1 MKDLLNKLKIFKLK
15 IFFKELFKK
24 VKIKII
30 KFMKIILPKDIMTNR
45 DSALVFKRLVLF
57 ALLLF
62 VLQCFVVSIVVF
74 IVVKVGGKS
83 FILPDVQNKE
93 IYEAF
98 NILEKEN
105 INLKVQTH
113 HFGNF
118 PLGTVVN
125 QEPKGGIKIKE
136 GRTVYLVINSPE
148 QITASMPDITGIKYE
163 EALNI
168 ITNEIMSKF
177 PNVVI
182 NDRIE
187 SQNEMYE
194 NDIVLSQ
201 NPEANEIIKNNIEIT
216 LTVNKKN

>member
-1 MKDLLNKLKIFKLK
+1 MKNLLNNIRK
-15 IFFKELFKK
+15 FFKELLRK
-24 VKIKII
+24 
-30 KFMKIILPKDIMTNR
+30 ILPKDIMANR
-45 DSALVFKRLVLF
+45 NSALVFKRLFLF

-62 VLQCFVVSIVVF
+62 VLQCLVVSIVVF
-74 IVVKVGGKS
+74 IVVKFGGKS

-118 PLGTVVN
+118 PLGTVVS

-148 QITASMPDITGIKYE
+148 KITINMPDLIGIKYE
-163 EALNI
+163 DALNI
-168 ITNEIMSKF
+168 ISNEIIAIF

-182 NDRIE
+182 NDKIE
-187 SQNEMYE
+187 SENEMYE

-201 NPEANEIIKNNIEIT
+201 NPEANEIVKNNTEIT
-216 LTVNKKN
+216 LTINKKD

>member
-1 MKDLLNKLKIFKLK
+1 MKDSKIKYWFNKAKIK
-15 IFFKELFKK
+15 LFK
-24 VKIKII
+24 
-30 KFMKIILPKDIMTNR
+30 FLKIILPKDIMVNPN
-45 DSALVFKRLVLF
+45 SALVFKRLLIF

-74 IVVKVGGKS
+74 IVVKAGGKS
-83 FILPDVQNKE
+83 FILPDVLNKE

-98 NILEKEN
+98 DILEKEN

-113 HFGNF
+113 YFSNF

-125 QEPKGGIKIKE
+125 QEPKGGVKIKE

-148 QITASMPDITGIKYE
+148 QITLNMPDITGIKYE

-168 ITNEIMSKF
+168 ISNEVISKF
-177 PNVVI
+177 PNIII
-182 NDRIE
+182 NDIIE
-187 SQNEMYE
+187 LQDETNE

-201 NPEANEIIKNNIEIT
+201 NPKANEIIKSNTEIT
-216 LTVNKKN
+216 LTVNKKE

>member
-1 MKDLLNKLKIFKLK
+1 MKNLLNNIKKIFKELLK
-15 IFFKELFKK
+15 K
-24 VKIKII
+24 
-30 KFMKIILPKDIMTNR
+30 ILPKDIMANR
-45 DSALVFKRLVLF
+45 NSALVFKRLFLF

-62 VLQCFVVSIVVF
+62 VLQCLVVSIVVF
-74 IVVKVGGKS
+74 IVVKFGGKS

-118 PLGTVVN
+118 PLGTVVS

-148 QITASMPDITGIKYE
+148 KITVNMPDLIGIKYE
-163 EALNI
+163 DALNI
-168 ITNEIMSKF
+168 ISNEIIAIF

-182 NDRIE
+182 NDKIE
-187 SQNEMYE
+187 SKNEMYE
-194 NDIVLSQ
+194 NDVVLSQ
-201 NPEANEIIKNNIEIT
+201 NPEANEIVKNNTEIT
-216 LTVNKKN
+216 LTINKKD

>member
-1 MKDLLNKLKIFKLK
+1 MKDLINKAKY
-15 IFFKELFKK
+15 FFNKA
-24 VKIKII
+24 KIKIL
-30 KFMKIILPKDIMTNR
+30 KFLKIILPKDIMVNQN
-45 DSALVFKRLVLF
+45 SALVFKRLLLF

-74 IVVKVGGKS
+74 IVVKAGGKS
-83 FILPDVQNKE
+83 FILPDVLNKE

-98 NILEKEN
+98 YILEKEN

-113 HFGNF
+113 YFSNF

-125 QEPKGGIKIKE
+125 QEPKGGVKIKE

-148 QITASMPDITGIKYE
+148 QITLNMPDITGMKYE

-168 ITNEIMSKF
+168 ISNEVISRL
-177 PNVVI
+177 PNIII
-182 NDRIE
+182 NDIIE
-187 SQNEMYE
+187 LQDATNE

-201 NPEANEIIKNNIEIT
+201 SPKANEIIRNNTEIT
-216 LTVNKKN
+216 LTVNKKNED

>member
-1 MKDLLNKLKIFKLK
+1 MKDLIN
-15 IFFKELFKK
+15 
-24 VKIKII
+24 KIKSNKTKYFFNKAKI
-30 KFMKIILPKDIMTNR
+30 KLMKFLKIILPKDIMINQN
-45 DSALVFKRLVLF
+45 SALVFKRLLLF

-74 IVVKVGGKS
+74 IVVKAGGKS
-83 FILPDVQNKE
+83 FILPDVLNKE

-98 NILEKEN
+98 DILEKEN

-113 HFGNF
+113 YFSNF

-125 QEPKGGIKIKE
+125 QEPKGGVKIKE

-148 QITASMPDITGIKYE
+148 QITLNMPDITGMKYE

-168 ITNEIMSKF
+168 ISNEVISRL
-177 PNVVI
+177 PNIII
-182 NDRIE
+182 NDIIE
-187 SQNEMYE
+187 LQDATNE

-201 NPEANEIIKNNIEIT
+201 SPKANEIIRNNTEIT
-216 LTVNKKN
+216 LTVNKKNED